1 MHDTLAN
8 RSRVQYEEYTEEQ
21 RHQLHVQMTKW
32 VAGEIEDLEVV
43 NLRQVTALP
52 PTHGVKSRRGGV
64 G

>member
-32 VAGEIEDLEVV
+32 VAGEIEDLEV
-43 NLRQVTALP
+43 LEAKARGQ
-52 PTHGVKSRRGGV
+52 HQEEGGV
-64 G
+64 